1 VTLRNLGGVIATAL
15 FLEACAGASTSPSAV
30 ARPVTE
36 ADLVGVAKQVFVS
49 SARFYGFYVAC
60 VANNQVP
67 PCPITSRLKARL
79 TQAKITLCQ
88 CEYPAPSLEVTATP
102 TASGGI
108 AHVVLGY
115 QPNPIKMDLVI
126 VQDSGKLL
134 VDDELCTDGGP
145 STSIYVRTGGC
156 GAAAD

>member
-1 VTLRNLGGVIATAL
+1 MTLRNFAGVIGTVI
-15 FLEACAGASTSPSAV
+15 FLAACVGTSTSPSA
-30 ARPVTE
+30 APRPVTE
-36 ADLVGVAKQVFVS
+36 ADLVAVAKQVFPS
-49 SARFYGFYVAC
+49 SRYYGFYVVC
-60 VANNQVP
+60 TANSQGS

-88 CEYPAPSLEVTATP
+88 CEYPAPFLEVTATLI
-102 TASGGI
+102 ASGGI

-126 VQDSGKLL
+126 VQESGKLL